1 MSLNENALDQEN
13 GLPSNMIPAFNYGS
27 INDTHKQAASEI
39 ARLLAESGNETLSE
53 LIKFKFNI
61 IEPKQ
66 TPPTES
72 VFVQIC
78 QENNIHVTIQGYVS
92 NGVGSDAV
100 QFPIIAI
107 SEDVRV
113 LDQLVSFI
121 RNI

>member
-1 MSLNENALDQEN
+1 MSLGGNGACNENE
-13 GLPSNMIPAFNYGS
+13 LPSDMIPAFDYGS
-27 INDTHKQAASEI
+27 INDNHKQAASEI
-39 ARLLAESGNETLSE
+39 ARLLAEGGNETLSE
-53 LIKFKFNI
+53 LIKFKFNV
-61 IEPKQ
+61 IEPKK
-66 TPPTES
+66 TAPAES

-78 QENNIHVTIQGYVS
+78 QDNNIHVTVQGYVF

-113 LDQLVSFI
+113 LDQLVAFI